1 MNVLLKTAARQRL
14 CACCLLVISMLCL
27 SNSPVNAVAEDVAG
41 GKFTVET
48 NEPGVWVFKRQGKMV
63 TQLLAQSGSKPV
75 LWPVVGPDGIP
86 LTRAYPIA
94 TTQPGEKEDHIHHR
108 SLWFTHGEVNGIDFW
123 AEGEGRGRIEQTAAE
138 ILSTGERAAMKTEN
152 VWRGPDGQPILSDT
166 RTITVHDDHGM
177 TAIDI
182 DLVLYAS
189 HGPVVFG
196 DTKEGSFGVRVA
208 GTMSVDS
215 KLGGSIINSRGEV
228 DDAAWGKQAEWV
240 DYYGPVADKTLGIA
254 ILNHPSSFAFP
265 TRWHVRTY
273 GLFAANPFGV
283 HHFIGGDA
291 TEGVKLAPDEKLS
304 LRYRLLLHSGTTEA
318 AKIGEAWER
327 YRTTP

>member
-1 MNVLLKTAARQRL
+1 MKVLNKLVARQRL
-14 CACCLLVISMLCL
+14 FACCLLVISMLCL
-27 SNSPVNAVAEDVAG
+27 SAYPIKSVAEDAG
-41 GKFTVET
+41 AGYFTVDSK
-48 NEPGVWVFKRQGKMV
+48 EPGVWAFNRQGKLV

-75 LWPVVGPDGIP
+75 LWPVIGPYDIP
-86 LTRAYPIA
+86 LTRAYPVAA
-94 TTQPGEKEDHIHHR
+94 TEPGEKEDHIHHR

-123 AEGEGRGRIEQTAAE
+123 AEGEGRGRIEQTTAKV
-138 ILSTGERAAMKTEN
+138 LSTGERAVMTTEN
-152 VWRGPDGQPILSDT
+152 VWRAPDGQPILSDT

-182 DLVLYAS
+182 DLVLNAS

-215 KLGGSIINSRGEV
+215 KLGGSIVNSRGEV

-240 DYYGPVADKTLGIA
+240 DYYGPVSDKTVGIA
-254 ILNHPSSFAFP
+254 ILNHPDSFAFP

-283 HHFIGGDA
+283 HHFVGGDA
-291 TEGVKLAPDEKLS
+291 TEGVKLAAGEKLS
-304 LRYRLLLHSGTTEA
+304 LRYRLLLHSGATDE

-327 YRTTP
+327 YRSTP